1 MFYSLFSIFF
11 VLYSLFYILCSIFF
25 VLYSILFPLSSKMD
39 EQQKSLI
46 KLAHT
51 KMPFGKYEG
60 KYLID
65 LPEYYLVWIHNNRL
79 PNGQLGEQLKLV
91 YELKLNGLEELIRNI
106 KKQYPKP

>member
-1 MFYSLFSIFF
+1 MSIFYSLFSYSLFSFLYSLFSFFYSLFSI
-11 VLYSLFYILCSIFF
+11 
-25 VLYSILFPLSSKMD
+25 LFPLKMD

-106 KKQYPKP
+106 KRQYPKP